1 MTIDKE
7 SELDQLKAV
16 GAAVARTLRAMAATL
31 EPGMTTRELD
41 DIGRHSLDAHG
52 ARSAPEITYGF
63 PGATCISIHP
73 AIAHGVPGDDAVAA
87 GDLINIDV
95 SAEIGGVFADT
106 GASFIVPPASAAKR
120 AVCRATRKAL
130 NRALG
135 ASRAGLPI
143 NGIGKAVQRFARRA
157 GFSVIENLAGH
168 GVGGALH
175 EAPTNILSVY
185 EPRDQRTLHE
195 GMVIAVEPFLS
206 TGATAAEPGDDP
218 WTLVTSPRFLT
229 AQYEHSIVVTR
240 GAPIVL
246 TALD

>member
-1 MTIDKE
+1 MTIE
-7 SELDQLKAV
+7 NEAELDKLKVV
-16 GAAVARTLRAMAATL
+16 GAAVARTLRTMGAAL

-41 DIGRHSLDAHG
+41 DIGRQSLDAHG

-63 PGATCISIHP
+63 PGATCISVHP
-73 AIAHGVPGDDAVAA
+73 AIAHGVPGARAIAA

-95 SAEIGGVFADT
+95 SAEMAGTFADT
-106 GASFIVPPASAAKR
+106 GASFIVPPASPEKK
-120 AVCRATRKAL
+120 AVCRANRKAL
-130 NRALG
+130 NRALV
-135 ASRAGLPI
+135 AIRAGLPI
-143 NGIGKAVQRFARRA
+143 NVIGKTVERIARKG

-175 EAPTNILSVY
+175 EAPANILSFY
-185 EPRDQRTLHE
+185 DATDRCMLRE

-206 TGATAAEPGDDP
+206 TGATYAEQGDDG
-218 WTLVTSPRFLT
+218 WTLVTPPRFLT

-246 TALD
+246 TALA

>member
-1 MTIDKE
+1 MTID
-7 SELDQLKAV
+7 SEAELEKLKAV
-16 GAAVARTLRAMAATL
+16 GAAVARTLRTMAATL
-31 EPGMTTRELD
+31 EPGMTTKELD
-41 DIGRHSLDAHG
+41 EVGRHSLDAHG

-73 AIAHGVPGDDAVAA
+73 AIAHGVPDARTIAA

-95 SAEIGGVFADT
+95 SAEMDGVFADS
-106 GASFIVPPASAAKR
+106 GASFVVPPASPAQK

-130 NRALG
+130 RRAVAAVRDG
-135 ASRAGLPI
+135 RPI
-143 NGIGKAVQRFARRA
+143 NVIGKTVESIARKS

-175 EAPTNILSVY
+175 EAPANVLSVY
-185 EPRDQRTLHE
+185 DANDRRMLHE

-206 TGATAAEPGDDP
+206 TGASHAEQGGDP
-218 WTLVTSPRFLT
+218 WTLVTPPQFLT

>member
-1 MTIDKE
+1 MTVE
-7 SELDQLKAV
+7 NETELERFKVV
-16 GAAVARTLRAMAATL
+16 GAAVARTLRTMAAAL
-31 EPGMTTRELD
+31 EPGMTTNELD
-41 DIGRHSLDAHG
+41 DIGRQSLDAHG

-73 AIAHGVPGDDAVAA
+73 AIAHGVPGERAIAA

-95 SAEIGGVFADT
+95 SAEMDGTFADT
-106 GASFIVPPASAAKR
+106 GASFIVPPASPATK

-130 NRALG
+130 NRAV
-135 ASRAGLPI
+135 AAVRAGLPI
-143 NGIGKAVQRFARRA
+143 NVIGKTVERIARKG

-168 GVGGALH
+168 GVGNALH
-175 EAPTNILSVY
+175 EAPSNILSY
-185 EPRDQRTLHE
+185 YDASDRRILRE

-206 TGATAAEPGDDP
+206 TGAANAEQGDDP
-218 WTLVTSPRFLT
+218 WTLVTPPHFLT

>member
-1 MTIDKE
+1 MTIDNE
-7 SELDQLKAV
+7 AELDKLKAV
-16 GAAVARTLRAMAATL
+16 GKAVARTLRTMAAAL
-31 EPGMTTRELD
+31 EPGMTTQELD
-41 DIGRHSLDAHG
+41 DVGRRSLDAQD

-73 AIAHGVPGDDAVAA
+73 AIAHGVPGDTAIDK

-95 SAEIGGVFADT
+95 SAEIEGTFADT
-106 GASFIVPPASAAKR
+106 GASFIVPPASPAKR

-130 NRALG
+130 HRAVG
-135 ASRAGLPI
+135 AARAGLPI
-143 NGIGKAVQRFARRA
+143 NGIGKTVERFARKR
-157 GFSVIENLAGH
+157 GYSVIENLAGH
-168 GVGGALH
+168 GVGSALH
-175 EAPTNILSVY
+175 EAPANILSVY
-185 EPRDQRTLHE
+185 DPADRRMLHE

-206 TGATAAEPGDDP
+206 TGASTAEQGDDP
-218 WTLVTSPRFLT
+218 WTLVTPPQFLT